1 MNQIVNVTANQQ
13 LGAIS
18 SVFANVKTEGDLS
31 GGITGGYGLMK
42 FKGKVWSIQYKGA
55 TTALMRDDGDGPRN
69 SIEVVILKANP
80 HLSKIWYENGYVEG
94 SDAPPDCSAASGI
107 QPDQGVPK
115 PQSTFCANCP
125 KNAWGTAANGGKGKA
140 CGDSRR
146 LAIVPLPDIK
156 NEALGGPLL
165 LRVPAASLQ
174 DLAAFDQKY
183 SQQGYPYFAIGV
195 RIAFDPAESFP
206 KFQFTAVR
214 PLNDQEAMLVMQ
226 MRNSDEVARVISEA
240 PAAMAP
246 QVTQQAATTQLFE
259 QPAPV
264 AAPAPVVAPAA
275 PVAAAPS
282 NLAPAGSVAPQ
293 AAIQQTGFGPAA
305 ATVAAEPSIAPQPV
319 AAAPTTAPVQAAAP
333 VVEASPTPAQPVALT
348 RAMTG
353 FGPGAVEA
361 PVQAQQATKE
371 PAQAFA
377 GAVDGT
383 VEQPQGAAVSATN
396 AQFDDSVAG
405 LDDKLK
411 ALLG

>member
-1 MNQIVNVTANQQ
+1 MNQVVNVTANQQ
-13 LGAIS
+13 LGAVS
-18 SVFANVKTEGDLS
+18 SVFAGVKTESDLS

-42 FKGKVWSIQYKGA
+42 YKGKVWSIQYKGA

-69 SIEVVILKANP
+69 SIEVVILKANKN
-80 HLSKIWYENGYVEG
+80 LSKIWYEQGYVEG
-94 SDAPPDCSAASGI
+94 SDAPPDCSSAGGL

-125 KNAWGTAANGGKGKA
+125 RNAWGTAANGGKGKA

-214 PLNDQEAMLVMQ
+214 PLNDDEGRIVMAM
-226 MRNSDEVARVISEA
+226 RDGEEVARVISETVAPIQQQIAQPA
-240 PAAMAP
+240 PAAP
-246 QVTQQAATTQLFE
+246 LFE

-264 AAPAPVVAPAA
+264 AAAPVVAPAA
-275 PVAAAPS
+275 TAAAPS
-282 NLAPAGSVAPQ
+282 NLAPAVN
-293 AAIQQTGFGPAA
+293 AAQPAVQQQTGFGPAA
-305 ATVAAEPSIAPQPV
+305 VVAEPSTTQQPAA
-319 AAAPTTAPVQAAAP
+319 AAAPTPQVEQPAP
-333 VVEASPTPAQPVALT
+333 VVAALAPVTAQPA

-353 FGPGAVEA
+353 FGPAVVEA
-361 PVQAQQATKE
+361 VPVQAQQPVQT
-371 PAQAFA
+371 AQAFA

-383 VEQPQGAAVSATN
+383 VDHPQGAAVSAAN
-396 AQFDDSVAG
+396 PQFDESVAG